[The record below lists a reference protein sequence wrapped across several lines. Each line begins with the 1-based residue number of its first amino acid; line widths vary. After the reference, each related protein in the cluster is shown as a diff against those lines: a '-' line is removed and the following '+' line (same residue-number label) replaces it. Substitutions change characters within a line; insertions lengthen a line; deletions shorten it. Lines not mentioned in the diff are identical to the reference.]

1 MSSPPPHWH
10 PEQKLV
16 GFRYSICQN
25 GVGTMGLQM
34 LARAVPVVVLVPMP
48 MPVPVPVPMHAHAHA
63 HAHAHVPVPVHV
75 HVCESE
81 KHSPVCESEKPDA
94 HLHQDASCPTVYLK
108 TLIGQCNSY
117 TQIYT
122 LHGPLLARQGAMRA
136 KST

>member
-1 MSSPPPHWH
+1 MYMCMHMHMHMHMS
-10 PEQKLV
+10 
-16 GFRYSICQN
+16 
-25 GVGTMGLQM
+25 
-34 LARAVPVVVLVPMP
+34 
-48 MPVPVPVPMHAHAHA
+48 
-63 HAHAHVPVPVHV
+63 HVPVPVVRVHV
-75 HVCESE
+75 HVYVCESE